1 MKKIKVSGNLLDRQ
15 QATDRNWSDGS
26 RAIQKGLPLGSS
38 YQPDQEYKGR
48 PESIES
54 VFYMY
59 RITGDPKW
67 QDYGW
72 RMFTSW
78 VKHSLTRYFRS
89 LNSFLPLSLV

>member
-1 MKKIKVSGNLLDRQ
+1 MFLKTVDYYAPTSPSRYSYISGKDREQ
-15 QATDRNWSDGS
+15 E
-26 RAIQKGLPLGSS
+26 RAKQKGVPLGVQS
-38 YQPDQEYKGR
+38 QMDKEYKGR
-48 PESIES
+48 PETIES

-78 VKHSLTRYFRS
+78 VKNSLTR
-89 LNSFLPLSLV
+89 